1 MFRKL
6 KKLMKL
12 KFRLRLRRQPK
23 KLKDDTTW
31 MWYAFSPR
39 IWLTKLLS
47 FNFPKRASRANS
59 FNFFNF
65 PNIQTSET

>member
-1 MFRKL
+1 MSIVYYELFMFRKL

-12 KFRLRLRRQPK
+12 K

-65 PNIQTSET
+65 PNNQTSET